1 GGEAGYPV
9 AYHDLLPL
17 FDPDAKCRRSR
28 AAASVDERGSSA
40 GRSQR
45 TRLAF
50 PRGRGEPRRLDKND
64 NAWGSSHMPAYF
76 ALAASVGLLAVLD
89 TWLFFGPLE
98 ATLVAGLV
106 WVSFIAWGC
115 HFHSGGGVKGMT
127 TAIVC
132 MSFGALIGMLSVMF
146 ANNVLGG
153 LDVPVALGIA
163 VGLGAATICLASKI
177 PLLATIPASVYGF
190 ASIAG
195 PMVLRG
201 DAPEAAILPT
211 IGAIV
216 IGAVFG

>member
-1 GGEAGYPV
+1 
-9 AYHDLLPL
+9 
-17 FDPDAKCRRSR
+17 
-28 AAASVDERGSSA
+28 
-40 GRSQR
+40 
-45 TRLAF
+45 
-50 PRGRGEPRRLDKND
+50 
-64 NAWGSSHMPAYF
+64 MPAYF
-76 ALAASVGLLAVLD
+76 ALAISVGLLAALD

-98 ATLVAGLV
+98 ATFVAGLV

-115 HFHSGGGVKGMT
+115 HFHSGGGTKGMT

-132 MSFGALIGMLSVMF
+132 MSFGALVGMVSVMF

-153 LDVPVALGIA
+153 LDAAVGLGIA
-163 VGLGAATICLASKI
+163 VGLGAAVICLASKI

-211 IGAIV
+211 VGAIV
-216 IGAVFG
+216 IGGVFGIVSEYLANALTKKAPEAAAASAEAA